1 MTANRLLFLVLLL
14 PFSVAAQSLDEGIAL
29 FTARKYGEAKALF
42 ESILKN
48 DEKNGEAHYRLGL
61 ILLTNQFLDADA
73 AVDHMEEAVDIN
85 PSNADYQYGLGAA
98 YGIKA
103 RDAGII
109 KQALLAPKVK
119 GAFEKAVKLNPRHV
133 EAQIGLAQYY
143 QRAPGIMGGDV
154 AKALAAADRVVEL
167 DELRGRSLKANLLVS
182 EKRIPEAAQEMKRL
196 TSNRSKEWRAWRTAG
211 IFYWRNQMADEALA
225 SFEKYVTL
233 RPDTADSHTFLARA
247 YVQKK
252 DAEKAITFAKKALSI
267 DGNFA
272 PAYDAIGQAYELKGE
287 RKEAKEAYQKLLAMN
302 LSQNQKKEIEKKIRE
317 LQ

>member
-14 PFSVAAQSLDEGIAL
+14 PLSLAAQSLDEGIAL
-29 FTARKYGEAKALF
+29 FTARKYGEAKGLF

-48 DEKNGEAHYRLGL
+48 DEKNAEAHYRLGM
-61 ILLTNQFLDADA
+61 ILMTNQFLDADA
-73 AVDHMEEAVDIN
+73 AVDHMEEAVDVN

-103 RDAGII
+103 QNAGVI

-119 GAFEKAVKLNPRHV
+119 GAFEKAVQLNPRHV

-154 AKALAAADRVVEL
+154 AKAFAAADRVIEL

-182 EKRIPEAAQEMKRL
+182 EKRIPEAAQEMKLL

-211 IFYWRNQMADEALA
+211 IFYWRNRMADEALA
-225 SFEKYVTL
+225 SFEKYATL

-247 YVQKK
+247 YVLKK
-252 DAEKAITFAKKALSI
+252 DAERAITFAKKALSM

-272 PAYDAIGQAYELKGE
+272 PAYDAIGQAYELKGQ

-302 LSQNQKKEIEKKIRE
+302 LSQNQKKEIEKKIKE